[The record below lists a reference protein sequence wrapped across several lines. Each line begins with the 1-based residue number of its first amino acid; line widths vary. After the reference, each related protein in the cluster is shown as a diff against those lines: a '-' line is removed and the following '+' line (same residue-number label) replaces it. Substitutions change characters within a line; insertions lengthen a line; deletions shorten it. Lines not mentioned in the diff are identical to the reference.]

1 MSLPPVP
8 SPGITGYYPDFFFP
22 KLAKEPPR
30 RAPSP
35 RALCRPLTARRAA
48 QARDVMMPKVVT
60 GFYFRVFRGPPVGAL
75 YKMHPGPWQA
85 RPNPGPITATD
96 NMLLNGRGVSD

>member
-1 MSLPPVP
+1 
-8 SPGITGYYPDFFFP
+8 
-22 KLAKEPPR
+22 
-30 RAPSP
+30 
-35 RALCRPLTARRAA
+35 
-48 QARDVMMPKVVT
+48 MMPKVVT